1 MISDSLGSVC
11 RDSLK
16 FACRLDEICSA
27 RVVTDLSDQSYKT
40 YDKLRKTDYFGQ
52 PLPESEWSP
61 ELEPNDASF
70 RTPATPSW
78 VEFTGRSW
86 QLIEALYPVGKAYR
100 RRINRAVIRFDLGD
114 NALIV
119 HPHFI
124 RGPKP
129 GERIRSPDYFT
140 IQATYRVDHKTR
152 STVSI
157 RVQVKNYLAGPYDEN
172 GDFIMTPDAKVVY
185 RDGVTAGPNECFET
199 ESAPGLR
206 WPIQIKLGRTYGITP
221 ERLADQLQP
230 LFDLAVNDPPSAL
243 IVTDRCLVC
252 SRPLTDE
259 KSRDVGIGPDCYPH
273 FKRAFVGSV

>member
-1 MISDSLGSVC
+1 MISDSQ
-11 RDSLK
+11 K
-16 FACRLDEICSA
+16 FASRLDEICSA
-27 RVVTDLSDQSYKT
+27 RVVTDLSGLEHKRYTESRTIDI
-40 YDKLRKTDYFGQ
+40 FGQ
-52 PLPESEWSP
+52 PLPESEWYP
-61 ELEPNDASF
+61 ELEPNDAFF

-129 GERIRSPDYFT
+129 GERVRSPDYFT
-140 IQATYRVDHKTR
+140 IQAAYRVDHKTR

-157 RVQVKNYLAGPYDEN
+157 YVQVQTHLGGPCDDN
-172 GDFIMTPDAKVVY
+172 GDFIMTPDAKVVD
-185 RDGVTAGPNECFET
+185 REGTLAGPNGSFET
-199 ESAPGLR
+199 ESAPGLQ